1 MDPRQAKVR
10 EPEYSERSVAFT
22 GLLWGGG
29 FFSPGGAGEVARI
42 LEGVD
47 LVGRSVLDIGCGV
60 GGVDVLLA
68 RDHGAAHVVGV
79 DVEQMQVD
87 LACRRAEREC
97 LSNRLTFECVAP
109 GLLPFADCSFDVVFS
124 KDAIIHVDD
133 KAGLCTEAFRVL
145 RPGGFFLASD
155 WLKRIDGP
163 LSTGLRDWVE
173 KMGLTFH
180 LETLESMGRKLR
192 LAGFVD
198 VVLRDRHAW
207 YREVGRNE
215 LDRMRGPLYPELV
228 AAIGAEPAD
237 DDIVCWEAMVRVLD
251 DGDFGPGHFCGR
263 KPLA

>member
-1 MDPRQAKVR
+1 MDSQQTKVR

-22 GLLWGGG
+22 GLLWGDG

-47 LVGRSVLDIGCGV
+47 LVGRRVLDIGCGV

-87 LACRRAEREC
+87 LARRRAEREC
-97 LSNRLTFECVAP
+97 LSDRLEFECIAP
-109 GLLPFADCSFDVVFS
+109 GPLPFADCSFDVVFS

-133 KAGLCTEAFRVL
+133 KASLCAEVFRVL
-145 RPGGFFLASD
+145 RPGGMFLAGD
-155 WLKRIDGP
+155 WLKRIEGA
-163 LSTGLRDWVE
+163 LSTGLCDWVQ

-180 LETLESMGRKLR
+180 LETLESMGRRLR
-192 LAGFVD
+192 QAGFVD

-215 LDRMRGPLYPELV
+215 LSRMRGPLYPELV
-228 AAIGAEPAD
+228 AAIGAEPTD
-237 DDIVCWEAMVRVLD
+237 EDIVCWEAMVRVLD
-251 DGDFGPGHFCGR
+251 DGDFGPGHFRGR
-263 KPLA
+263 KPVA